1 MKKYTHEEIQAKK
14 PSIEE
19 AKIKAKSEI
28 YVVLDNV
35 RSLYNVG
42 AFFRTCEGAGI
53 KKILLC
59 GITASPPRKEI
70 SKTALGADEIV
81 EYEYFDDTEEAIE
94 WLHERNIRVVAVELA
109 KNAKL
114 YSDFD
119 YTFPCALVFGH
130 EVYGVSDEV
139 MELVDDAVYLPM
151 LGRANS
157 LNVSVCGGIAIYD
170 ALRKYNG

>member
-1 MKKYTHEEIQAKK
+1 MEKLSHEEIQLSK
-14 PSIEE
+14 PSVEE
-19 AKIKAKSEI
+19 AKEKKKAEI

-35 RSLYNVG
+35 RSLHNVG

-53 KKILLC
+53 KKIILC

-81 EYEYFDDTEEAIE
+81 EFEYYDDTEEAIE
-94 WLHERNIRVVAVELA
+94 ELKEQGVEIIAVELA
-109 KNAKL
+109 KDAKL
-114 YSDFD
+114 YSD
-119 YTFPCALVFGH
+119 YKYKYPTALVFGH

-139 MELVDDAVYLPM
+139 MDLVDDCVFLPM
-151 LGRANS
+151 NGRANS
-157 LNVSVCGGIAIYD
+157 LNVSVCAGIAIYD